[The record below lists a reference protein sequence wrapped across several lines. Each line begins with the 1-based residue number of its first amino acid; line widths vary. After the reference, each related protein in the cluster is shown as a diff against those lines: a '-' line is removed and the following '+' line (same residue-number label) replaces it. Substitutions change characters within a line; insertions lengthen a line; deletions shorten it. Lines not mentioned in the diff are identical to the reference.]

1 MTKIKMWKF
10 GISPDKFIADC
21 VDLIDDEIGKYFRFL
36 CYAWKNEAHLP
47 DDIDRINRIA
57 KNPDLETT
65 KYILERFFEKDK
77 LGYYCPAQ
85 LEEWNWAIEKSNKA
99 TESINKRW
107 SYDRNTNNNNSNN
120 NNKIKYTP
128 EFDEVW
134 NKLSV
139 KRGNKKN
146 AFIAFNKLNGDDKN
160 KIIEKYNFLIST
172 ISDPQYYP
180 HFSSWLNGDR
190 IDEDVHL
197 GEQAIRKLNSL
208 GSDHK
213 YIGFI
218 KNKHTFL
225 YDMGF
230 SKENVYYDKKGK
242 KINE

>member
-1 MTKIKMWKF
+1 MKKIKMWKF
-10 GISPDKFIADC
+10 GINPDKFIADC
-21 VDLIDDEIGKYFRFL
+21 VDLTDDEIGKYFRLL
-36 CYAWKNEAHLP
+36 CHAWKQEAHLIE
-47 DDIDRINRIA
+47 DIKRINNIPE
-57 KNPDLETT
+57 NPNMEIT
-65 KYILERFFEKDK
+65 KYLLNRFFKKDK
-77 LGYYCPAQ
+77 KGYYCPAQ
-85 LEEWNWAIEKSNKA
+85 LDEWNWATEKSNKA

-107 SYDRNTNNNNSNN
+107 SYGRNTNNSNSNN
-120 NNKIKYTP
+120 NNKIKYTSDF
-128 EFDEVW
+128 EDVW

-146 AFIAFNKLNGDDKN
+146 SFIAFNKLNEVDKN
-160 KIIEKYNFLIST
+160 KIVEKYNFLIST

-190 IDEDVHL
+190 IDEDIHL
-197 GEQAIRKLNSL
+197 GEQAIRKLNDL

-213 YIGFI
+213 YLGFNN
-218 KNKHTFL
+218 NKHQFV

>member
-1 MTKIKMWKF
+1 MWKF

-65 KYILERFFEKDK
+65 KYILERFFKKDK

-160 KIIEKYNFLIST
+160 KIIEKYNFNN
-172 ISDPQYYP
+172 
-180 HFSSWLNGDR
+180 F
-190 IDEDVHL
+190 
-197 GEQAIRKLNSL
+197 
-208 GSDHK
+208 
-213 YIGFI
+213 
-218 KNKHTFL
+218 
-225 YDMGF
+225 
-230 SKENVYYDKKGK
+230 
-242 KINE
+242 